1 MRRTLLFALP
11 LLIAGSL
18 SAQITVTISI
28 NDRTGED
35 TFIHNGPTQQDNN
48 YSSLPALNFYAW
60 TNSGVPRIKRSFLK
74 FDLDTIPD
82 NADVLDA
89 RLSLYYNPD
98 DIYEGIDIH
107 SGPNAW
113 VIERVVG
120 TWDPAA
126 ITWNSQPSVT
136 TLNAVTMPATT
147 NGTMDFGNIDVTGLV
162 QDMILAGESGF
173 RLRMATEV
181 PYRMIILSSGNDPN
195 EARHP
200 KLTIS
205 YREKEDVG
213 VHDATGTTAQL
224 QQGNGQVILQRPV
237 GAPLDRYSIVD
248 AAGRQV
254 AGGVLV
260 GERTVW
266 QTAPWS
272 GGVYTL
278 LIDGQDGRQVRRF
291 VAGGR

>member
-98 DIYEGIDIH
+98 DIYEGIDVH
-107 SGPNAW
+107 SGPNA
-113 VIERVVG
+113 
-120 TWDPAA
+120 
-126 ITWNSQPSVT
+126 
-136 TLNAVTMPATT
+136 
-147 NGTMDFGNIDVTGLV
+147 
-162 QDMILAGESGF
+162 
-173 RLRMATEV
+173 
-181 PYRMIILSSGNDPN
+181 
-195 EARHP
+195 
-200 KLTIS
+200 
-205 YREKEDVG
+205 
-213 VHDATGTTAQL
+213 
-224 QQGNGQVILQRPV
+224 
-237 GAPLDRYSIVD
+237 
-248 AAGRQV
+248 
-254 AGGVLV
+254 
-260 GERTVW
+260 
-266 QTAPWS
+266 
-272 GGVYTL
+272 
-278 LIDGQDGRQVRRF
+278 
-291 VAGGR
+291 